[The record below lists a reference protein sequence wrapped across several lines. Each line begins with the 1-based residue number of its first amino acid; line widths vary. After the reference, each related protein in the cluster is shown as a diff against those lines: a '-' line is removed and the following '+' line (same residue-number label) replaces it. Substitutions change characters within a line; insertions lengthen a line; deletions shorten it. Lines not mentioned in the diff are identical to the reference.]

1 MKFTGPSW
9 TRNLLVLLLVTGS
22 LACTSPSY
30 VLELESSSDTFYQL
44 DDQIPEDSA
53 MVALVAVYAADLQ
66 SRMNTVI
73 ARSETPHHPGPARR
87 HPQQSLC
94 RYPPLGSRS

>member
-44 DDQIPEDSA
+44 DDQIRKIRS
-53 MVALVAVYAADLQ
+53 MVALVGLCMPLDLQ
-66 SRMNTVI
+66 STHEL
-73 ARSETPHHPGPARR
+73 RSSPASPRLPPPGSPARK
-87 HPQQSLC
+87 HH
-94 RYPPLGSRS
+94 